1 MKTKEVV
8 RYISMEEFAKKV
20 GVKEE
25 TVKKRYQ
32 EIPGIT
38 KEGNTFKAH
47 KVETGMS
54 NGIYTEIISGI
65 KPGTEVLTDFEI
77 IGGQPQEDTE
87 QASNPFMPRP
97 RNNRKNNTNAPK
109 K

>member
-1 MKTKEVV
+1 MPSRAIRFTPNEVLLQ
-8 RYISMEEFAKKV
+8 ED
-20 GVKEE
+20 E
-25 TVKKRYQ
+25 TVIDTDAPTKVW
-32 EIPGIT
+32 T